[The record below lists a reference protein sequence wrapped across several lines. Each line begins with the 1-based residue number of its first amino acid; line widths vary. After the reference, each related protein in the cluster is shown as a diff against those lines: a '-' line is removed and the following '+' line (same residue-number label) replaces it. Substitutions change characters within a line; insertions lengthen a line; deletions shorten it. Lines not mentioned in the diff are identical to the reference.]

1 MRRIFIDLEMNP
13 VSGEYKDFR
22 KQCRSEVIEIGA
34 VVMDERMHITDQ
46 FREYIR
52 PEYNTAVMKKITR
65 LTGIRTETVV
75 EADSFEEV
83 FLRFLAWCGK
93 EDYEICS
100 WSDNDIW
107 QLMQELSAK
116 QIPDVPGI
124 SYMLN
129 HWRDIQDDF
138 RMTLHMERLTSLQDA
153 IELAGLD
160 FDGKAHDALNDA
172 RNTALLFKASRDSDS
187 FARMKKAY
195 DEAMTPHVFTFAEVF
210 DFRSLQLA

>member
-13 VSGEYKDFR
+13 VSGEYADFR

-34 VVMDERMHITDQ
+34 VAMDEQMHITDQ
-46 FREYIR
+46 FREYVR
-52 PEYNTAVMKKITR
+52 PEYNSVVLKKITR
-65 LTGIRTETVV
+65 LTGISTETVS
-75 EADSFEEV
+75 EADSFKNV
-83 FLRFLAWCGK
+83 FLRFLAWCGE

-107 QLMQELSAK
+107 QLLKELSAK
-116 QIPDVPGI
+116 QIPDMPGI

-138 RMTLHMERLTSLQDA
+138 RVTLHMERLTSLQNA

-172 RNTALLFKASRDSDS
+172 RNTALLFKASKDSDS

-195 DEAMTPHVFTFAEVF
+195 DEAMTPHIFTFADVF

>member
-13 VSGEYKDFR
+13 VSGEHADFR

-34 VVMDERMHITDQ
+34 VVMDEQMHITDQ
-46 FREYIR
+46 FREYVK
-52 PEYNTAVMKKITR
+52 PEYNSVVLKKITR
-65 LTGIRTETVV
+65 LTGISTETVS
-75 EADSFEEV
+75 EAESFQPV
-83 FLRFLAWCGK
+83 FLRFLAWCGA

-107 QLMQELSAK
+107 QLMKELSAK
-116 QIPDVPGI
+116 QVPDAPGI

-138 RMTLHMERLTSLQDA
+138 RSTLHMERLTSLQNA
-153 IELAGLD
+153 IDLAGLD

-172 RNTALLFKASRDSDS
+172 RNTALLFKASKDSDS

-195 DEAMTPHVFTFAEVF
+195 DEAMTPHVFTFADVF